1 MAKRVHHP
9 PGGTARLRRASK
21 KLRSLVV
28 GRGSSGDLCG
38 VLQDRNVRLGLM
50 LLDLSRIR
58 LLATC
63 AVVVVA
69 TASCGGD
76 SGPTAPSPQSQ
87 IPNVAGTYR
96 GPLTITGS
104 DAGGVLMVSLNGTM
118 QITVVQAGA
127 QLTITGSTSI
137 FEETSALEPV
147 TGTVNETG
155 LVTFPPDSPIN
166 TVPIDDTCGTIT
178 PAPTMLTFSGNTA
191 RFLQTASSDG
201 CGNFE
206 VLGTLTRQ

>member
-1 MAKRVHHP
+1 
-9 PGGTARLRRASK
+9 
-21 KLRSLVV
+21 
-28 GRGSSGDLCG
+28 
-38 VLQDRNVRLGLM
+38 M

-76 SGPTAPSPQSQ
+76 SGPTAPSPQPQ
-87 IPNVAGTYR
+87 IPNVAGTYS

-118 QITVVQAGA
+118 HITVVQAGA

>member
-1 MAKRVHHP
+1 MERVD
-9 PGGTARLRRASK
+9 
-21 KLRSLVV
+21 KL
-28 GRGSSGDLCG
+28 
-38 VLQDRNVRLGLM
+38 M
-50 LLDLSRIR
+50 DLSRIR

-76 SGPTAPSPQSQ
+76 NSPTAPSPQPQ
-87 IPNVAGTYR
+87 IPNVAGTYS
-96 GPLTITGS
+96 GPLTITAS
-104 DAGGVLMVSLNGTM
+104 MVSLSGTM

-127 QLTITGSTSI
+127 QLTITGSRSI
-137 FEETSALEPV
+137 FEETSALPAV

-155 LVTFPPDSPIN
+155 LVTFPPDSIIDA
-166 TVPIDDTCGTIT
+166 VPIDDDTCGTIT
-178 PAPTMLTFSGNTA
+178 RAPTMLTFSGNTA

-201 CGNFE
+201 CGNVE